1 MAEPNWRLAG
11 KRAKLIERARII
23 QMIRAFFIDHGYLE
37 VETPHRVPG
46 NAPETYIEPETSGDW
61 FLHTSPELAMKRLLA
76 AGYERLFQI
85 CRCWRSAERGRRH
98 LPEFTLLEWYRAQAD
113 YTALMRECEQLLTAL
128 VPSGRLAWREHTLD
142 LTQPWERLTVAEAF
156 QRYTDTTSHRALSDD
171 RFDEVI
177 SDEIEPRL
185 GFETPVFLIE
195 YPAELAALARKKP
208 DNHRVAERFELYIAG
223 LEIANAFSEL
233 TDVEEQRA
241 RFAREEEQRRS
252 NGHPSYPSPE
262 KFLAELVHMPPAAGI
277 ALGVDRLVMLLT
289 GAESIDEVV
298 AFTPEDL

>member
-1 MAEPNWRLAG
+1 
-11 KRAKLIERARII
+11 
-23 QMIRAFFIDHGYLE
+23 
-37 VETPHRVPG
+37 
-46 NAPETYIEPETSGDW
+46 
-61 FLHTSPELAMKRLLA
+61 
-76 AGYERLFQI
+76 
-85 CRCWRSAERGRRH
+85 
-98 LPEFTLLEWYRAQAD
+98 
-113 YTALMRECEQLLTAL
+113 
-128 VPSGRLAWREHTLD
+128 
-142 LTQPWERLTVAEAF
+142 VAEAF

-298 AFTPEDL
+298 AFNPEDL